1 MTLGQ
6 SWLRNPKKLWLRRAI
21 FQIHLWSG
29 IILGLYVVVVCVSG
43 SAIVFRNDIENVLS
57 QRTQVAASGN
67 LLNREQM
74 RQSVQRA
81 YPDYTI
87 RSIKPGRFS
96 NEATEVTI
104 TRGWWDTRRVFD
116 PYTGKD
122 IGPSPALLFRSLR
135 WMGDLHGNLLL
146 GPPGLRANGI
156 AGALVAVLCFS
167 GLVVWWP
174 GIASWRRSL
183 WIRGNVG
190 WKRLNWDLHS
200 AIGFWTFAL
209 LLMWGLTGA
218 YFPFPAPFRA
228 VINIFT
234 PIDPP
239 LTQQMVRP
247 QQVYVVPPVGAAA
260 GGSNTAPVP
269 LRRPRRPRTRGQN
282 ILRGFSLA
290 HYGNFG
296 GWPLKALWVILGFA
310 PAVLFV
316 TAMLMW
322 WNRVL
327 SPLAAKFLRGS
338 RRESEE
344 AETVAAGRGA
354 EVSENL
360 VR

>member
-1 MTLGQ
+1 MTQGQ
-6 SWLRNPKKLWLRRAI
+6 SWLRNPKKLWLRRAV
-21 FQIHLWSG
+21 FQVHLWSG

-43 SAIVFRNDIENVLS
+43 SAIVFRNDIEDVLAA
-57 QRTQVAASGN
+57 RTRVDESGK
-67 LLNREQM
+67 LLSREQL

-81 YPDYTI
+81 YPDYAI
-87 RSIKPGRFS
+87 RSIKPGRFAS
-96 NEATEVTI
+96 EAAEVTI
-104 TRGWWDTRRVFD
+104 TRGWWDKRLIFD

-122 IGPSPALLFRSLR
+122 LGPSPALLFRCLR
-135 WMGDLHGNLLL
+135 WLGDLHGNLLL
-146 GPPGLRANGI
+146 GPMGLRANGI

-200 AIGFWTFAL
+200 AFGFWTFAL

-228 VINIFT
+228 VINAFT

-247 QQVYVVPPVGAAA
+247 QQAYAVPPTGAAA
-260 GGSNTAPVP
+260 AGPNSAPVP
-269 LRRPRRPRTRGQN
+269 LRRARRPRTRGQN

-290 HYGNFG
+290 HYGNFA
-296 GWPLKALWVILGFA
+296 GWPLKVLWVILGFA
-310 PAVLFV
+310 PVVLFV

-327 SPLAAKFLRGS
+327 SPLAAKLLRVSNSES
-338 RRESEE
+338 RE
-344 AETVAAGRGA
+344 AETVANGRGA